1 MKGIYVDPE
10 STVVGEHYAIV
21 YAPRRARGRFPEE
34 CVQVVDSLS
43 AAVAGAAPDAKR
55 YAAKV
60 VGPARSSEG
69 FKLYYLVEWL
79 GEAEPS

>member
-10 STVVGEHYAIV
+10 TKIVGEHYAVV
-21 YAPRRARGRFPEE
+21 YAPRRSRGRFPED
-34 CVQVVDSLS
+34 CVEVVDS
-43 AAVAGAAPDAKR
+43 AAVARDQSDPRKNR

-69 FKLYYLVEWL
+69 LRLYYLIGWL
-79 GEAEPS
+79 DD

>member
-10 STVVGEHYAIV
+10 SAVVGEHYAVV
-21 YAPRRARGRFPEE
+21 YAPKRSRGRFPED
-34 CVQVVDSLS
+34 CVQVVDSPS
-43 AAVAGAAPDAKR
+43 AAVAGSEPAAKR

-69 FKLYYLVEWL
+69 FKLYYLIEWL
-79 GEAEPS
+79 DE

>member
-10 STVVGEHYAIV
+10 TKVVGEHYAVV
-21 YAPRRARGRFPEE
+21 YAPKRSRGRFPED
-34 CVQVVDSLS
+34 CVQVVDSAS
-43 AAVAGAAPDAKR
+43 AALDGADPATKR

-69 FKLYYLVEWL
+69 LKLYYLIAWL
-79 GEAEPS
+79 DD

>member
-10 STVVGEHYAIV
+10 SNVVGERYAVV
-21 YAPRRARGRFPEE
+21 YAPKRSRGRFPED
-34 CVQVVDSLS
+34 CVEVVDSPS
-43 AAVAGAAPDAKR
+43 AAVAGAEPTANR

-79 GEAEPS
+79 SEPESS